1 MADTLEAAGS
11 WCRVLSRCVQA
22 LAGKEAVCGSS
33 WWDSAMGIR
42 SPQPLA
48 DAFTPKAQCVCTG
61 KSDLDVVWGSAPLGD
76 VALGVVRKP
85 YVFVILCLA
94 EL

>member
-1 MADTLEAAGS
+1 MAGTLEAAGS
-11 WCRVLSRCVQA
+11 WDRVLSRGGQA

-33 WWDSAMGIR
+33 RWDSAMGIR

-48 DAFTPKAQCVCTG
+48 DAFTPKAQCVCTW

-76 VALGVVRKP
+76 VALGVVREP
-85 YVFVILCLA
+85 YAFVILCLA
-94 EL
+94 EI